1 MTASAPGTIPGNIAV
16 PGTAPAVRPARPED
30 IPAILG
36 FWNPIIRETTVTF
49 SSEEKTEAGLL
60 ATFAARRADGQEFFV
75 AEEAGRVIGLATYA
89 QFRGGNGYAR
99 AMEHTII
106 LAPEAR
112 GRGAG
117 RALMA
122 AVEEHARAGGAHSMI
137 AAVSAENEAG
147 IAFHA
152 AVGYPEVARIPEVGR
167 KFDRWLDVV
176 IMQKM
181 L

>member
-1 MTASAPGTIPGNIAV
+1 MTETAVETVRVPASAPM
-16 PGTAPAVRPARPED
+16 VRPAEAGD
-30 IPAILG
+30 IPAILA

-49 SSEEKTEAGLL
+49 ASEEKTEAGLL
-60 ATFAARRADGQEFFV
+60 ATL
-75 AEEAGRVIGLATYA
+75 AEDAGGRVVGLATYA

-106 LAPEAR
+106 LAPGAR
-112 GRGAG
+112 GQGAG

-122 AVEEHARAGGAHSMI
+122 AVEDHARRGGAHSMI
-137 AAVSAENEAG
+137 AGVSAENEAG

-152 AVGYPEVARIPEVGR
+152 AVGYPEVARIPEVGW
-167 KFDRWLDVV
+167 KFGRWLDLV

>member
-1 MTASAPGTIPGNIAV
+1 M
-16 PGTAPAVRPARPED
+16 TAPAVETLRVPDSAPMVRPARPDD
-30 IPAILG
+30 IPSILG

-49 SSEEKTEAGLL
+49 ASDEKTEAGLL
-60 ATFAARRADGQEFFV
+60 ASFAERRAGGHEFFV
-75 AEEAGRVIGLATYA
+75 AEDAGGRVVGLATYA

-117 RALMA
+117 RALMK

-137 AAVSAENEAG
+137 AAVSAENDAG

-152 AVGYPEVARIPEVGR
+152 AVGYPEVARIPEVGF
-167 KFDRWLDVV
+167 KFGRWLDLV

>member
-1 MTASAPGTIPGNIAV
+1 MTVPAVDSVRVPVSAPL
-16 PGTAPAVRPARPED
+16 VRPARPAD
-30 IPAILG
+30 APAILG
-36 FWNPIIRETTVTF
+36 FWNPIVRETTVTF
-49 SSEEKTEAGLL
+49 ASDEKTEAGLL
-60 ATFAARRADGQEFFV
+60 ATFAERRAGGHEFFV
-75 AEEAGRVIGLATYA
+75 AEDAAGRVIGLATYA

-122 AVEEHARAGGAHSMI
+122 AVEDHARARGAHSMI
-137 AAVSAENEAG
+137 AAVSAENAAG

-152 AVGYPEVARIPEVGR
+152 AVGYPEVARIPEVGF
-167 KFDRWLDVV
+167 KFGRWLDLV

>member
-1 MTASAPGTIPGNIAV
+1 MTASASTIPV
-16 PGTAPAVRPARPED
+16 PAPAPLVRPATAAD
-30 IPAILG
+30 IPAILA

-49 SSEEKTEAGLL
+49 ASDEKTEAGLL
-60 ATFAARRADGQEFFV
+60 DTFAERRRDGQEFFV
-75 AEEAGRVIGLATYA
+75 AEQAGRVIGLATYA
-89 QFRGGNGYAR
+89 QFRSGNGYAR

-106 LAPEAR
+106 LAPEAW

-122 AVEEHARAGGAHSMI
+122 AVEDHARARGAHSMI

-152 AVGYPEVARIPEVGR
+152 AVGYPEVARIPEVGW
-167 KFDRWLDVV
+167 KFGRWLDVV

>member
-1 MTASAPGTIPGNIAV
+1 MSESAPGGPAARV
-16 PGTAPAVRPARPED
+16 APLVRPARPGD

-36 FWNPIIRETTVTF
+36 FWNPIIRDTTVTF
-49 SSEEKTEAGLL
+49 ASDQKTGPGLL
-60 ATFAARRADGQEFFV
+60 EMIATRRRDGHEFLV
-75 AEEAGRVIGLATYA
+75 AEDAGRVLGLVTYA

-112 GRGAG
+112 GQGVG

-122 AVEEHARAGGAHSMI
+122 AVEEHARARGAHSMI
-137 AAVSAENEAG
+137 AGVSAENAAG

-152 AVGYPEVARIPEVGR
+152 AVGYPEVARIPEVGW
-167 KFDRWLDVV
+167 KFDRWLDLVV
-176 IMQKM
+176 MQKM

>member
-1 MTASAPGTIPGNIAV
+1 MTETVVETVRVPASAPM
-16 PGTAPAVRPARPED
+16 VRPARPDD
-30 IPAILG
+30 IPAILE
-36 FWNPIIRETTVTF
+36 FWNPIVRETTITF
-49 SSEEKTEAGLL
+49 ASEEKTEAGLL
-60 ATFAARRADGQEFFV
+60 ATFAERRAAGQEFFV
-75 AEEAGRVIGLATYA
+75 AEDAAGRVVGLATYA

-106 LAPEAR
+106 LAPGAR
-112 GRGAG
+112 GQGAG

-122 AVEEHARAGGAHSMI
+122 AVEDHARKGGAHSMI
-137 AAVSAENEAG
+137 AGVSAENDAG

-152 AVGYPEVARIPEVGR
+152 AVGYPEVARIPEVGF
-167 KFDRWLDVV
+167 KFGRWLDLV